1 MSGSSDGNWTS
12 IRLHNNSL
20 LLSYVAYFFRP
31 GNLNVKIGEQL
42 SHFGNRR
49 KVPLENKVHIVPVCN
64 EMLRVEIRSF
74 VVEKK
79 TKVMR
84 DDLTSTGIVDY
95 VFHDMVLTV
104 HRRAW
109 EGRHCD
115 TESQSRSASGTI
127 APETA
132 PISDNVCDNP
142 ALSSL

>member
-20 LLSYVAYFFRP
+20 LLSYVEYFFRP

-64 EMLRVEIRSF
+64 EKLRVEIRSF

-79 TKVMR
+79 KRKICAM
-84 DDLTSTGIVDY
+84 
-95 VFHDMVLTV
+95 
-104 HRRAW
+104 
-109 EGRHCD
+109 
-115 TESQSRSASGTI
+115 TER
-127 APETA
+127 P
-132 PISDNVCDNP
+132 P
-142 ALSSL
+142 A